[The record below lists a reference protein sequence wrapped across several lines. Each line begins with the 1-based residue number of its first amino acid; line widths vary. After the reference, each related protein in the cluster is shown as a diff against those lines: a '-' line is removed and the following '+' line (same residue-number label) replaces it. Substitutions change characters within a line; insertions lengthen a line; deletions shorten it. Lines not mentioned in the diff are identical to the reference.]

1 MKQGYYG
8 NFYERLKIQEFRDCI
23 IKHEEERAAILEQ
36 QHKTVTRGAE
46 DPTNVPEYDP
56 EQARLEWRMKNNP
69 FLIPGKN
76 DSSESESE
84 AR

>member
-8 NFYERLKIQEFRDCI
+8 NFFERLKIQEFRDCI
-23 IKHEEERAAILEQ
+23 IKHEAERAPLLEQ
-36 QHKTVTRGAE
+36 QHKTVSRGAE
-46 DPTNVPEYDP
+46 DPQNVKPYDP

-76 DSSESESE
+76 DSVKGES
-84 AR
+84 